1 MKTKNFNN
9 VRFTLYPKYIYLPKV
24 CEKVS
29 QTVGPLP
36 SSFTAPSYCID
47 QSAILRKQH
56 KYGFYDQITS
66 HALLGFWLR
75 RINQ

>member
-9 VRFTLYPKYIYLPKV
+9 VKFTLYPKYIYLPKV

-47 QSAILRKQH
+47 QTAILSKQH
-56 KYGFYDQITS
+56 KYGLYDHIIS
-66 HALLGFWLR
+66 LALLGFWLR
-75 RINQ
+75 RANQ